1 MSAGAVA
8 RGFADPVL
16 DSQSVFRTVMM
27 ALARPGTIAELV
39 TGQLLPPSPLTP
51 ELAAVALTLC
61 DHETPVWFD
70 RRLGAMA
77 DVAAFIKFQ
86 TGAPVADDPAKAG

>member
-1 MSAGAVA
+1 MSAVAVA

-27 ALARPGTIAELV
+27 ALARPGTIAELA
-39 TGQLLPPSPLTP
+39 TGQLLPPAPLTP

-61 DHETPVWFD
+61 DHETPSSRPA
-70 RRLGAMA
+70 RRWPMTPPRPGSRLPS
-77 DVAAFIKFQ
+77 I
-86 TGAPVADDPAKAG
+86 